1 MAGDA
6 TNAATSADRPA
17 AAMMDLSRMWNSL
30 EACCNYLRND
40 YDRRVPP
47 VASGFVIVCRAFNKG
62 MNRTVYFLCL

>member
-1 MAGDA
+1 
-6 TNAATSADRPA
+6 
-17 AAMMDLSRMWNSL
+17 MWNSL